1 MVIATLMTVLIH
13 GCVIDSLIDVGR
25 GRRISK
31 ETAPKITAPKIK
43 GTTSRTA
50 DGKGPVPAVSLRLGC
65 CAQGFLD
72 CVCGVENRV
81 FP

>member
-31 ETAPKITAPKIK
+31 ETAPKIKRDHPVNGGWK
-43 GTTSRTA
+43 GAGNRDNPARREDDSREVRRQA
-50 DGKGPVPAVSLRLGC
+50 R
-65 CAQGFLD
+65 
-72 CVCGVENRV
+72 R
-81 FP
+81 